1 MMILPE
7 DLQNQF
13 EHQLESYQEERKMP
27 VLSRMELRGLEKAEQ
42 RGTLLTARVWLI
54 EVLETRFENVSQTI
68 KEAVNQIEDV
78 ARLKQLHKQAITVAS
93 LIEFEQLLG

>member
-1 MMILPE
+1 
-7 DLQNQF
+7 
-13 EHQLESYQEERKMP
+13 MP
-27 VLSRMELRGLEKAEQ
+27 VLSRMELRGLEKGEQ
-42 RGTLLTARVWLI
+42 RGRLLGARESVI
-54 EVLETRFENVSQTI
+54 EVLKIRFEDVPQTI